1 MVFKNLFRRK
11 GRTLLTII
19 GISIGVAAIIGLGAM
34 AQGLEVGYNTM
45 LSGSQADLVL
55 SQPDSFDIS
64 YSSVD
69 QSLLEELAAMPEV
82 EAVSGMI
89 EGYVQTENVPFL
101 YLFGYPEDSFVLDRF
116 QTIEGLSLFS
126 NEAEHLTGKKI
137 MLGSSAA
144 EVLEKAPGDTL
155 RLGTSV
161 YRVTGIY
168 ETGDAFEDG
177 GALLSL
183 AEAQELLGKPR
194 QVSLFYIQLE
204 SLGLKDQFSR
214 RVERKWSDL
223 MLSTTSDLAD
233 KQVMSDY
240 LYGFAWAIG
249 GLAIVLG
256 GVGMMNTQLTS
267 VYERTREIGVLRAI
281 GWSRLRVMKMIFG
294 ESFIVCLAG
303 GIVGIILGWLSISL
317 FSGLMSVFGATKEI
331 QPKLIFTAILVV
343 IILGMIGG
351 LYPAWRASRLQPVEA
366 LRYEGGSSGAKV
378 HRLPW
383 GGIAAQNLVQRTT
396 RTLLTVSVIALI
408 VGSIITLE
416 AVVKGAADGMTK
428 IATGSD
434 VEIVVR
440 QADIADTSLSAL
452 DERIGDKIAAMPEI
466 ESVSGIVF
474 NFGILPGSSAF
485 FILQGYGPNE
495 FGIRHFVITE
505 GERIRSNHQI
515 MLGKWMAE
523 NMNKNVGDTIEV
535 SGTRFR
541 IVGIYEAG
549 SSWEEMGGVST
560 IRDAQILAGRPR
572 KVSFFGLKL
581 RDPDQAREVIAKIN
595 AQFPEAHAALSGEFV
610 DQLPDMGRSNDM
622 FSGIS
627 LMAIVVG
634 GVGVLNTMLMSVYER
649 TREIGV
655 LRALGWRRRG
665 VLGLI
670 LKEALLLGILGGV
683 VGIGVAYALT
693 YGLMQVPY
701 VAGALQPIFDATVFM
716 RAFVVALLLGIIGGL
731 YPAYRATRLQPVE
744 ALRYE

>member
-1 MVFKNLFRRK
+1 
-11 GRTLLTII
+11 LLTII

-34 AQGLEVGYNTM
+34 AQGLEVGYNAM

-69 QSLLEELAAMPEV
+69 QSILDELAAMPEV

-89 EGYVQTENVPFL
+89 EGFVQTENVPYLF
-101 YLFGYPEDSFVLDRF
+101 LFGYPEESFVLDRF

-126 NEAEHLTGKKI
+126 KEAEHLAGKKI
-137 MLGSSAA
+137 MLGSTAA
-144 EVLEKAPGDTL
+144 EVLKKATGDTV
-155 RLGTSV
+155 RLGNSV
-161 YRVTGIY
+161 YRVIGIY

-177 GALLSL
+177 GALLTL

-204 SLGLKDQFSR
+204 SPELKDQFSR
-214 RVERKWSDL
+214 RVERKWPDL
-223 MLSTTSDLAD
+223 ILSTTSDLAD

-240 LYGFAWAIG
+240 LYGYAWAVA
-249 GLAIVLG
+249 GLAIILG
-256 GVGMMNTQLTS
+256 GVGMMNSQLMS

-281 GWSRLRVMKMIFG
+281 GWSRLRVMRMIFG

-303 GIVGIILGWLSISL
+303 GILGIFLGWLSISL

-331 QPKLIFTAILVV
+331 QPGLIFTALLVV
-343 IILGMIGG
+343 LMLGMIGG
-351 LYPAWRASRLQPVEA
+351 LYPAWRASRLQPVDA
-366 LRYEGGSSGAKV
+366 LRYEGGSSGAHV
-378 HRLPW
+378 RRLPW
-383 GGIAAQNLVQRTT
+383 GGMATQNLIQRTT
-396 RTLLTVSVIALI
+396 RTLLTLFVIAMI
-408 VGSIITLE
+408 VGTIITLE
-416 AVVKGAADGMTK
+416 AVVNGAAKSMAK

-434 VEIVVR
+434 VEIVLR

-452 DERIGDKIAAMPEI
+452 DERLGDKIAAMPEI

-474 NFGILPGSSAF
+474 NFGIMPGTSAF

-523 NMNKNVGDTIEV
+523 NLNKEVGDTIEV

-541 IVGIYEAG
+541 VVGIFEAG
-549 SSWEEMGGVST
+549 SGWEEMGGIST

-572 KVSFFGLKL
+572 KVSFYGIKL
-581 RDPDQAREVIAKIN
+581 RDPDQAREVIAKLN
-595 AQFPEAHAALSGEFV
+595 AQFPEAYAALSGEFV
-610 DQLPDMGRSNDM
+610 DQLPDMGRADSL
-622 FSGIS
+622 FSAIS

-665 VLGLI
+665 VLELI
-670 LKEALLLGILGGV
+670 LKEALLMGILGGV
-683 VGIGVAYALT
+683 VGIGVAFALT
-693 YGLMQVPY
+693 YALLQVPY
-701 VAGALQPIFDATVFM
+701 VAGALQPIFNTTVFI
-716 RAFVVALLLGIIGGL
+716 RAFIVALLLGVIGGL